1 MPATGKVVFPS
12 ASPSPTPNF
21 ATWES
26 VATSS
31 RSAPNRRTRVDRTRK
46 RRKRRRAKPP
56 GRTSS
61 RRISRIPS
69 RKVRKAR
76 SQFHTH
82 SIFAEN
88 LEDSVAVRKG
98 AESAVGAAHA
108 ATHSIFAEETAE
120 EAAAATRAN
129 LGGKAVSET
138 MKRSLFEGNRL
149 FDDDAEAAAVEAAR
163 AKATARDDASRTTSR
178 AHHVGHGVLGA
189 DWTTPREEGEE
200 GGRPRAPS
208 PVGGAPPAMR
218 TPEVDKNFKPF
229 GAQTPAV
236 DLRWK
241 TEEEDERETAVATLV
256 AEAIARVVRT
266 HEA

>member
-1 MPATGKVVFPS
+1 
-12 ASPSPTPNF
+12 
-21 ATWES
+21 
-26 VATSS
+26 
-31 RSAPNRRTRVDRTRK
+31 
-46 RRKRRRAKPP
+46 
-56 GRTSS
+56 
-61 RRISRIPS
+61 
-69 RKVRKAR
+69 
-76 SQFHTH
+76 
-82 SIFAEN
+82 
-88 LEDSVAVRKG
+88 
-98 AESAVGAAHA
+98 
-108 ATHSIFAEETAE
+108 
-120 EAAAATRAN
+120 
-129 LGGKAVSET
+129 

-149 FDDDAEAAAVEAAR
+149 FDDDAEAAAAEAAR

-200 GGRPRAPS
+200 GDDELMPS
-208 PVGGAPPAMR
+208 TEAPPAMR

-266 HEA
+266 REA